1 MTRRAIDHLD
11 SRLAVG
17 QASVTS
23 RELRDA
29 LGLSPQAASNQLARL
44 RRAGLVDRVAP
55 GRYAIRQ
62 IGLLGTHASSEDVAL
77 AVAALVG
84 DQPHRIAYHS
94 ALDFHGLLTRPVRTV
109 QIASPHRFASVKVSG
124 HPLKIVHESEETVGL
139 GSQPAGHGASV
150 STLER
155 SLLDAASRPDLVG
168 GYLPI
173 AEALTG
179 SQPNPGRLLELA
191 DELSAGAA
199 LRRIGSLADQLEIP
213 ELVGKLGPQDL
224 ADFDLELDPQ
234 LRNLNTA
241 FRDRKW
247 RIRWPAEPEAVRREV
262 EH

>member
-1 MTRRAIDHLD
+1 MTRRALDLLD

-17 QASVTS
+17 QASFTS
-23 RELRDA
+23 RQLRDE

-44 RRAGLVDRVAP
+44 RRAGLVDQVAR
-55 GRYAIRQ
+55 GRYAIRP

-84 DQPHRIAYHS
+84 DRAHRIAYHS
-94 ALDFHGLLTRPVRTV
+94 ALDFHGLLTRPARTV
-109 QIASPHRFASVKVSG
+109 QIASPNRFASVNVSG
-124 HPLKIVHESEETVGL
+124 RPLKVVHESEQTVGL

-168 GYLPI
+168 GYYPL

-179 SQPNPGRLLELA
+179 SHPDPARLLELSN
-191 DELSAGAA
+191 ELGAGPA

-213 ELVGKLGPQDL
+213 DLAGELGPHDL

-234 LRNLNTA
+234 LRHMDTA
-241 FRDRKW
+241 FRDSKW
-247 RIRWPAEPEAVRREV
+247 RIRWPAQPEAVRREV